1 MSHSKTVLGIAFVTI
16 VLLISGVVY
25 FLSLSYDQKENFQ
38 PSSVKENVSKLFDL
52 KDKKKQ
58 FLNSITKLNK
68 EISSL
73 KEYYSNIEKIDE
85 TD

>member
-1 MSHSKTVLGIAFVTI
+1 MNFSKTQLLTSFVITFAVI
-16 VLLISGVVY
+16 VLMMWIHYKKSNT
-25 FLSLSYDQKENFQ
+25 KENFE
-38 PSSVKENVSKLFDL
+38 SSEVKENVSRLFDL
-52 KDKKKQ
+52 KEKKKN

-68 EISSL
+68 ELTSL